1 MRTLARTLPDGNGRK
16 IAMLA
21 VGDIEDL
28 IAALREGEI
37 EPREVPA

>member
-1 MRTLARTLPDGNGRK
+1 
-16 IAMLA
+16 MLA